1 MYAIVVLTALAA
13 PGQAPCLASGY
24 GPGYGCGYAYGCGLG
39 YGGVYAHGYGNF
51 RPVINGCCGV
61 VLPPAWAADPTPWHE
76 SKAWYDY
83 VMQLEGYERDDMIH
97 VWQRA
102 TPEARR
108 LLLLKLRDVEGEAA
122 AYRAKVEQERAIE
135 RYKIENRPLT
145 EEEREWWRTYLGKL
159 KGDKRKEAQ
168 ERWRKA
174 DNRGKRLFLKEI
186 LRELDEKDEDVVK
199 SKLRIISASSR

>member
-1 MYAIVVLTALAA
+1 
-13 PGQAPCLASGY
+13 
-24 GPGYGCGYAYGCGLG
+24 
-39 YGGVYAHGYGNF
+39 
-51 RPVINGCCGV
+51 
-61 VLPPAWAADPTPWHE
+61 
-76 SKAWYDY
+76 
-83 VMQLEGYERDDMIH
+83 MIQ

-145 EEEREWWRTYLGKL
+145 EEERELWRTYLNKL
-159 KGDKRKEAQ
+159 KGDKRKEAL

-186 LRELDEKDEDVVK
+186 LRELDEKDEGMVR

>member
-1 MYAIVVLTALAA
+1 MYAIVVMAALAG
-13 PGQAPCLASGY
+13 PGQVPGPYLVSGY
-24 GPGYGCGYAYGCGLG
+24 GPGYGCGYGYVLG
-39 YGGVYAHGYGNF
+39 FGGTYAHGYGNF

-61 VLPPAWAADPTPWHE
+61 VLPPSWAPDPTPWHE
-76 SKAWYDY
+76 GKAWFDY

-108 LLLLKLRDVEGEAA
+108 VLLLKLRDVEGEAA

-145 EEEREWWRTYLGKL
+145 EEERELWRTYLNKL
-159 KGDKRKEAQ
+159 KGDKRKEAL

-174 DNRGKRLFLKEI
+174 DNRGKRLFLREI
-186 LRELDEKDEDVVK
+186 LREQDEKDENVVR